1 MRPKPFLAL
10 LERALLAGGV
20 ACLVWWVAGAAYA
33 RWASASESRRLD
45 RLIAARPPASAISR
59 AMAVG
64 LGDPIGR
71 VEIPRIGLSTVI
83 VEGDGDLTL
92 AFAAGHIPG
101 TALPGE
107 AGNAALAGHR
117 DGVFRGLA
125 RIRRGDLVSVTTP
138 AGRFRYAV
146 DSLRVVGPEDTRV
159 LRPTRRPT
167 LTLVTCYPFRYIG
180 PAPERFIV
188 QARLVGST
196 SAAPRPAWAP
206 RPGAGQRRGSK
217 IPRSR
222 FLRTLS
228 QMKKR
233 PFMAT

>member
-10 LERALLAGGV
+10 LERALLAAGV
-20 ACLVWWVAGAAYA
+20 ACLVWWVAGAAYV
-33 RWASASESRRLD
+33 RWANASENRRLD
-45 RLIAARPPASAISR
+45 RLIAAGTPASAVSR
-59 AMAVG
+59 AVAVG

-71 VEIPRIGLSTVI
+71 VEIPRIGVGTVI

-92 AFAAGHIPG
+92 AYAAGHIPG
-101 TALPGE
+101 TALPGG

-125 RIRRGDLVSVTTP
+125 RIRRGDLISITTLS
-138 AGRFRYAV
+138 GKYRYAV
-146 DSLRVVGPEDTRV
+146 DSLRVVKPEDVSV

-188 QARLVGST
+188 KAQLVGST
-196 SAAPRPAWAP
+196 SAASRAAWAP
-206 RPGAGQRRGSK
+206 RPGAG
-217 IPRSR
+217 
-222 FLRTLS
+222 
-228 QMKKR
+228 
-233 PFMAT
+233 

>member
-1 MRPKPFLAL
+1 MRTNTRLAW
-10 LERALLAGGV
+10 LERGLLAVGL
-20 ACLVWWVAGAAYA
+20 ACLAWWAAGSAYA
-33 RWASASESRRLD
+33 RWASAGQNRRLD
-45 RLIAARPPASAISR
+45 RLIAAGGSAPATRRPAPPQ
-59 AMAVG
+59 
-64 LGDPIGR
+64 LGDPLGR
-71 VEIPRIGLSTVI
+71 VEISRVGVSTVI
-83 VEGDGDLTL
+83 VEGDGELTL
-92 AFAAGHIPG
+92 SYAAGHIPG

-107 AGNAALAGHR
+107 AGNATLAGHR

-125 RIRRGDLVSVTTP
+125 RIRRGDLISITTLS
-138 AGRFRYAV
+138 GKYHYAV
-146 DSLRVVGPEDTRV
+146 DSLRVVKPDDVSV

-196 SAAPRPAWAP
+196 SAAPRATWAL
-206 RPGAGQRRGSK
+206 RPDTGQRRGSK

-228 QMKKR
+228 QVKKR